1 MNARISSNNRVAVF
15 VLMVLTL
22 CMLQTGCARY
32 AKEINSLY
40 QPVVAAH
47 KGSGDLY
54 IVIPENQQSPSA
66 RIKWVLGK
74 VTDDENKKIDEL
86 TSTRS
91 PAEMAQAALVQELR
105 RAGYNVFP
113 VSQRPASHAK
123 LLDIAKVD
131 VVLDQVSDFAD
142 LKATCRVVV
151 DVDIYRNGQLVR
163 KQQYQAASTKTDI
176 KDRNLLARAVF
187 DEAMQAVMLNA
198 VPGIIQ
204 QLEK

>member
-32 AKEINSLY
+32 AKEINSLH
-40 QPVVAAH
+40 QPVVTAH

-105 RAGYNVFP
+105 RSGYNVFP

-176 KDRNLLARAVF
+176 KDRNLLARAVL